1 MELVGCDHLHVG
13 QQISG
18 IFFRA
23 CDARLHLASGH
34 ADLVDQLAVLGDE
47 GVTRQA
53 AQYINGSAF
62 NVVRLWRIA
71 KKRPHVWVGQAAAGV
86 VLVECPL

>member
-1 MELVGCDHLHVG
+1 MQLVGGDNLHVG
-13 QQISG
+13 QQIG
-18 IFFRA
+18 RIFFRVSN
-23 CDARLHLASGH
+23 ARLHFAAGH
-34 ADLVDQLAVLGDE
+34 ADLVDQLAVLGYE